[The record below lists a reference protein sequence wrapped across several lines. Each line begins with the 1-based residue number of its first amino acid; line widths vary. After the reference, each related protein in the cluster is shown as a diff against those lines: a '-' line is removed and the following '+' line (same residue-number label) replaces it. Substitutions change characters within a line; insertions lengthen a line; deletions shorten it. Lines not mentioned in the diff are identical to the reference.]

1 MAAATELQ
9 SGEEKEAKRTQD
21 QSLQSLGPQMIFYS
35 RNGHTVDGKNPNH
48 RLIGCLS
55 HYL

>member
-21 QSLQSLGPQMIFYS
+21 QSLQSLGPQRIFYL
-35 RNGHTVDGKNPNH
+35 RNGHTVDGRNPNH